1 MERFVFA
8 IVFAVVF
15 TSTGCN
21 RSASGRP
28 GQPADAKVIEAKLDD
43 WSWLPKS
50 SKHEAEVAQIPK
62 DAQFDLFIPKPEALT
77 AKSLAWGWVDS
88 SFNFTP
94 AEKKS
99 FSVLGGA
106 LVSRIGP
113 LEKKANWGGWDFID
127 DAAGTEHR
135 GWGYSLTSGEI
146 LLPRSTFDSPPTNT
160 SVKNSFEIEAFGDNY
175 ILIRLDPAK
184 GHRLCFLKV
193 GRLQLPTA
201 GYIGTQAEVD
211 GRILERRAD
220 GWYLGTKKMS
230 LTSTSTDLER
240 ILTRGRDKAD
250 SSGGGLFGVMRPR
263 KDATIEPKSQPL
275 YASKNL
281 EFPLDSESQ
290 SGRKQKLEYIQSEGW
305 LANGGDGLVY
315 KIDLEKR
322 WGFFGWK

>member
-1 MERFVFA
+1 VKRLVFVIAFVVAFA
-8 IVFAVVF
+8 
-15 TSTGCN
+15 STGCN
-21 RSASGRP
+21 RSGSVGSGH
-28 GQPADAKVIEAKLDD
+28 PADAKGVEAKLDD

-50 SKHEAEVAQIPK
+50 SKHETEVAQIPK
-62 DAQFDLFIPKPEALT
+62 DAQFDLFIPKAEALA
-77 AKSLAWGWVDS
+77 AKSLGWGWVDS

-99 FSVLGGA
+99 YSVLGGA
-106 LVSRIGP
+106 LVSRIGRF
-113 LEKKANWGGWDFID
+113 EKKAKWGGWDFVD

-146 LLPRSTFDSPPTNT
+146 LLPRSAFDSPPTNT

-175 ILIRLDPAK
+175 VLIRLDLAK

-201 GYIGTQAEVD
+201 GYIGTRAEVE
-211 GRILERRAD
+211 GRIFERRVG
-220 GWYLGTKKMS
+220 GWYLGAKKMS

-240 ILTRGRDKAD
+240 ILSRGVDRPD

-263 KDATIEPKSQPL
+263 KDVSIEPKSEPL
-275 YASKNL
+275 YSSKNL
-281 EFPLDSESQ
+281 EFPLDSEA
-290 SGRKQKLEYIQSEGW
+290 QKMEYIQSAGW

-315 KIDLEKR
+315 KIDFEKR